1 MAALTEQVWRSVR
14 QLSLAC
20 QDQIQ
25 LGEEA
30 APMLTAGIR
39 LQHYVLDLD
48 LAAAPSADA
57 NSLSLSGALTQMERL
72 LQRTAPAVQVQ
83 DLSFSFSASSQP
95 LRYVRVSVATSF
107 SDSLN
112 PGTGTGT
119 SAAAGRSGCSS
130 CCRDVA
136 VLLSSP
142 LRYRKHEFGADAL
155 RNEQRVLGEQRVR
168 PILQPVAALF
178 AAAVGS
184 PAQQPAHIL
193 LDHPA
198 HLRPSLLPGDIS
210 RALLHSA

>member
-83 DLSFSFSASSQP
+83 DLSFSASASQP

-142 LRYRKHEFGADAL
+142 LQET
-155 RNEQRVLGEQRVR
+155 RVWC
-168 PILQPVAALF
+168 
-178 AAAVGS
+178 
-184 PAQQPAHIL
+184 
-193 LDHPA
+193 
-198 HLRPSLLPGDIS
+198 
-210 RALLHSA
+210 

>member
-1 MAALTEQVWRSVR
+1 MAVAALTEQVWRSVR

-39 LQHYVLDLD
+39 LQHYVLDL
-48 LAAAPSADA
+48 AAAPSADA

-83 DLSFSFSASSQP
+83 GISFSASS
-95 LRYVRVSVATSF
+95 RYVRVSVATSF

-112 PGTGTGT
+112 PGTETGT

-130 CCRDVA
+130 CSRDVA

-155 RNEQRVLGEQRVR
+155 RNKQRVLG
-168 PILQPVAALF
+168 
-178 AAAVGS
+178 
-184 PAQQPAHIL
+184 
-193 LDHPA
+193 
-198 HLRPSLLPGDIS
+198 
-210 RALLHSA
+210 